1 VAENTERG
9 DSAGPADGP
18 VTRRS
23 GLGRGLAALL
33 PSGGAEPHPYEGH
46 LQPVQEATGTPAPAP
61 GGGFGPDLVAELA
74 VNPSGLALVYRAL
87 DELVSTFALA
97 DAAIVIDEET
107 AGRQVFRAD
116 RRPLGDDDGTELLFA
131 PPGLYTDPS
140 LPESSLDVALFTSVC
155 TLALRLDL
163 LRYDSWH
170 DPLTGLFDRRSFDRL
185 LDMAVARSIRYQWPF
200 TLVMID
206 LDDFKE
212 LNDREGHLAGDAAL
226 RSLGERF
233 RRVLRFG
240 DSAARIGGDE
250 FALMLPNTDPADVPH
265 LLERISLVADVEV
278 PCPSFS
284 YGVAVCPN
292 EAGTTEDLIDLA
304 DERLYAAKGG
314 RE

>member
-1 VAENTERG
+1 MANDTERG
-9 DSAGPADGP
+9 DPGGSEEES

-33 PSGGAEPHPYEGH
+33 PAAGPEHHPYEGH
-46 LQPVQEATGTPAPAP
+46 LRPVREPTGAPTAAP
-61 GGGFGPDLVAELA
+61 GGGFGSDLVADLA

-87 DELVSTFALA
+87 DELASTFELT

-131 PPGLYTDPS
+131 PPGLYTDPELPDGAVDVS
-140 LPESSLDVALFTSVC
+140 LFNSVC

-185 LDMAVARSIRYQWPF
+185 LEMAVARSIRYQWPF

-292 EAGTTEDLIDLA
+292 EAGSTEDLMALA

-314 RE
+314 RA

>member
-1 VAENTERG
+1 MANDTERG
-9 DSAGPADGP
+9 DRAGSEEEEVA
-18 VTRRS
+18 RRS

-33 PSGGAEPHPYEGH
+33 PPEGSQPHPYEGH
-46 LQPVQEATGTPAPAP
+46 LRPAPGPTGTPAPVPA
-61 GGGFGPDLVAELA
+61 GGFAPDLVAELA

-87 DELVSTFALA
+87 DELVSTFGLA
-97 DAAIVIDEET
+97 DAAVVIDEES

-131 PPGLYTDPS
+131 PPGLYTDP
-140 LPESSLDVALFTSVC
+140 EMAEGSLDVALFNSVC

-185 LDMAVARSIRYQWPF
+185 LEMAVARSIRYQWPF

-250 FALMLPNTDPADVPH
+250 FALMLPHTDPSDVPH
-265 LLERISLVADVEV
+265 LLERISLVADVEI

-292 EAGTTEDLIDLA
+292 EAGTTEDLIGLA

-314 RE
+314 RP